1 MRRILVVLVV
11 LCSALLVSTAPAMAA
26 VESAADR
33 SAYTTLTGNT
43 ESTAEVSHTFSK
55 QATKRIYSTF
65 KSGGA
70 AGATA
75 YCIYIAPTP
84 LKPMCATMIVVLYEL
99 TGAPPADDECYQV
112 YARFGWPPTGGR
124 IIKC

>member
-1 MRRILVVLVV
+1 MRRILIVLVM
-11 LCSALLVSTAPAMAA
+11 LCAALLFSSAPAIASEVETDRVVTLSGVSSIGGAA
-26 VESAADR
+26 E
-33 SAYTTLTGNT
+33 L
-43 ESTAEVSHTFSK
+43 SHTFSK
-55 QATKRIYSTF
+55 QATQRIYSTF

-84 LKPMCATMIVVLYEL
+84 MKPMCATMIVILYEL
-99 TGAPPADDECYQV
+99 TGAPPAADDCYQV